1 MNTNEYY
8 NRAIHAIDTGN
19 YVAFHNAARHVPSRR
34 HDLLLYAS
42 SRPDSVGL
50 DLSLSLLSDLY
61 DIPSDLYLT
70 VCKNAI
76 NFGHVERVCTL
87 ANNARSCVKDFDA
100 SFYSEIVAA
109 ALPEHKEI
117 ADTVERYCEFIQTR
131 GTGPAITYI

>member
-1 MNTNEYY
+1 MNTTMQYLKAL
-8 NRAIHAIDTGN
+8 RAIEAGD
-19 YVAFHNAARHVPSRR
+19 YQAFLGAARHVPNKTL
-34 HDLLLYAS
+34 DLLERAA
-42 SRPDSVGL
+42 SRPGIDGR
-50 DLSLSLLSDLY
+50 DMTIAMLLESR
-61 DIPSDLYLT
+61 DIPRELYLT

-117 ADTVERYCEFIQTR
+117 ADTVKRYCEYMLTW
-131 GTGPAITYI
+131 GAGPAITYI